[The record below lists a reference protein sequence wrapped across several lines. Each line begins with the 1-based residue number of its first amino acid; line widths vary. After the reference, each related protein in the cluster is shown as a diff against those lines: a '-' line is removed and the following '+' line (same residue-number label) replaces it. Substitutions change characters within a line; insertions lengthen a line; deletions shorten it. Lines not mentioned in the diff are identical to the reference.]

1 MCTLFL
7 VVPLSLGDICAQD
20 CSTVV
25 HCRRSC
31 TARRLRAD
39 ADRATGS
46 TAAAAGVDGAAADGS
61 STRAGP

>member
-31 TARRLRAD
+31 IARRLRAD
-39 ADRATGS
+39 ADRAAGATAGTG
-46 TAAAAGVDGAAADGS
+46 TDGAAADGS
-61 STRAGP
+61 GTRAGP